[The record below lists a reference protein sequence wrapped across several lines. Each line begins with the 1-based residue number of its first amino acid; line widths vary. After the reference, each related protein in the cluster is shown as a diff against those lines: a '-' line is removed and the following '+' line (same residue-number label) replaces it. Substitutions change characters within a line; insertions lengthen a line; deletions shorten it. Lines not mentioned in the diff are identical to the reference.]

1 MTTSQQQNQ
10 STGLSLTSMI
20 LGIVSLFFGWTFL
33 VPIIGLILGFMGLK
47 REPRG
52 KGLAITGLILNGL
65 CVIGWVIA
73 TIILLTVGGAFFGA
87 FLFV

>member
-1 MTTSQQQNQ
+1 MTYTQENT

-20 LGIVSLFFGWTFL
+20 LGIASFFFGWTFL
-33 VPIIGLILGFMGLK
+33 VPIVGLILGFMGLN

-65 CVIGWVIA
+65 CVLGWVIA
-73 TIILLTVGGAFFGA
+73 LIIMITLGGAFFGA
-87 FLFV
+87 LFFV